1 MFFFWQNEIQTIF
14 SLVDKSDYFV
24 LQHQF
29 VARLNVR
36 TILLDLII
44 RTKNAVR
51 DLDNINYR
59 SSLLKKYTKINV
71 SDPL

>member
-1 MFFFWQNEIQTIF
+1 MKNKIWMLKAII
-14 SLVDKSDYFV
+14 V

-59 SSLLKKYTKINV
+59 SSKLKKKNCV
-71 SDPL
+71 SDPYSFDTDPDPAF

>member
-1 MFFFWQNEIQTIF
+1 VFFFWQNEIQTIF